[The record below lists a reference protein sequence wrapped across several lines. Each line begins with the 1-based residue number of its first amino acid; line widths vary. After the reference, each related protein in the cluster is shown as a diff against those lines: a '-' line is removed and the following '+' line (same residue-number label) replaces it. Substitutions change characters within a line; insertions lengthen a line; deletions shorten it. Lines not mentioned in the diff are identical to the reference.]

1 MIVGER
7 RQTLGYARRVSPRR
21 SIGGRLFLYVLSG
34 ALIGLG
40 GMSYFF
46 YRVLES
52 RAKDE
57 IQSHL
62 RVRTTAIEAQLAQV
76 EEATASFA
84 AALEN
89 LQKLGIKDA
98 EAFKALSFKFF
109 RKRPTLV
116 MGVGFGQTPF
126 QLVTDRQWF
135 YPYFY
140 VDQGVAGAIGERL
153 PAPFEGIRYG
163 DMFTADNYP
172 EQDYYKLPV
181 TAGKKLW
188 LEPYD
193 WSGITMTSFYERCL
207 DDHGG
212 LLGVVVADVD
222 VTALAAPLREPVTRG
237 IGYFAILSD
246 KGNLL
251 AYPPDPGKARV
262 RASVDAIPELLS
274 VWPRM
279 QSGPKGL
286 FEDKDSLWA
295 YERIG
300 NTNWLM
306 LASLPRAAVTWPVL
320 RIALT
325 ATLGAGLL
333 LAMAV
338 ALFVRQ
344 LNQRLKPIVQAC
356 EALVE
361 TDAQRAVSRNLSKGA
376 PAASARPAE
385 EDSGPDEIGVLG
397 RSFGQMSRQ
406 IKESFAALEQ
416 ANEAL
421 EGRVAER
428 TAFLQQLNEELVES
442 QKKLEAARE
451 AAESSNRAKSE
462 FLASMS
468 HELRT
473 PLNGILGYAQLLQRR
488 KTLSGPEL
496 HGVTVIQQCG
506 NHLLLLINDILDLA
520 KIEARKMEVSPEELR
535 FRSFLDGVVEI
546 CRVRAEQKSI
556 SFTYEPSPDLPQ
568 AVRADG
574 KRLRQ
579 ILLNI
584 LGNAVK
590 FTDAGGVTFTVSALA
605 PGRIRFRVDDTGP
618 GLDSAQI
625 GRIFAPFAQVEE
637 AGKDREG
644 TGLGLSISQK
654 IAELMGS
661 VIQVESVA
669 GKGASF
675 WLDVDLPEATLT
687 ASPSEATNPSSV
699 EGFEGPR
706 RSILVVDDNAIN
718 RSLLVDA
725 LEPLGFTMI
734 EASDG
739 QSALDEA
746 RERRPDLV
754 ITDLAMPGMAGLEL
768 VRRLRLAPEL
778 AGMAILVASA
788 SVFVSDQHRSVDA
801 GANDFLAKPV
811 EFGELLR
818 QIQRHL
824 ALTWIHR
831 KDEGAAGPVLPA
843 SSPFLPP
850 SEPIADLIAPP
861 DDELD
866 LLLDL
871 AGRGRV
877 NGVIEQARR
886 IEQAD
891 PTLAPFVKVVN
902 GLARG
907 FQLKELVSLLT
918 RYRERSRL
926 SAPPARSSA

>member
-1 MIVGER
+1 MSAGAR
-7 RQTLGYARRVSPRR
+7 RQPLGYARRLSPRR
-21 SIGGRLFLYVLSG
+21 SIGGRLFLYVLSS

-52 RAKDE
+52 RARDE

-98 EAFKALSFKFF
+98 ESFKALSFKFF
-109 RKRPTLV
+109 RKRPSLV

-126 QLVTDRQWF
+126 QLVTERQWF

-153 PAPFEGIRYG
+153 PAPFEAIRYG

-172 EQDYYKLPV
+172 EQDYYKLSV
-181 TAGKKLW
+181 AAGKKIW

-207 DDHGG
+207 DDRGG

-222 VTALAAPLREPVTRG
+222 VTALAAPLREPVTRE

-251 AYPPDPGKARV
+251 AYPPEPEKARV
-262 RASVDAIPELLS
+262 RASVDAIPALLS

-279 QSGPKGL
+279 QSGSEGL
-286 FEDKDSLWA
+286 FEDQDSLWA
-295 YERIG
+295 YERIT

-306 LASLPRAAVTWPVL
+306 LARLPRAAVTWPVL
-320 RIALT
+320 RIALS

-344 LNQRLKPIVQAC
+344 LNQRLKPIVEAC

-361 TDAQRAVSRNLSKGA
+361 TDAQRVVSLKRSSVA
-376 PAASARPAE
+376 PAVNDPAT
-385 EDSGPDEIGVLG
+385 DDVGSDEVGVLG

-416 ANEAL
+416 ANEEL

-428 TAFLQQLNEELVES
+428 TAFLQQLNQELVES
-442 QKKLEAARE
+442 QKKLEASRE

-462 FLASMS
+462 FLANMS

-473 PLNGILGYAQLLQRR
+473 PLNGILGYAQLLQRK
-488 KTLSGPEL
+488 KTLSGPDL

-520 KIEARKMEVSPEELR
+520 KIEARKMEIFPEELR

-568 AVRADG
+568 AVHADG

-590 FTDAGGVTFTVSALA
+590 FTDAGGVTLTVSALA

-618 GLDSAQI
+618 GLDAEQI
-625 GRIFAPFAQVEE
+625 GKIFAPFEQVEE
-637 AGKDREG
+637 AGKEREG
-644 TGLGLSISQK
+644 TGLGLAISQK
-654 IAELMGS
+654 IAGLMGS

-675 WLDVDLPEATLT
+675 WLDVDLPEVTFTAT
-687 ASPSEATNPSSV
+687 PSEAMSPSNV
-699 EGFEGPR
+699 EGFEGAR

-718 RSLLVDA
+718 RSLLVDT
-725 LEPLGFTMI
+725 LEPLGFTVI

-739 QSALDEA
+739 QSALDKA
-746 RERRPDLV
+746 LERRPDLV
-754 ITDLAMPGMAGLEL
+754 ITDLAMPGMDGFEL

-778 AGMAILVASA
+778 TGMAILVASA

-811 EFGELLR
+811 EIGDLLR
-818 QIQRHL
+818 QLQKHL

-831 KDEGAAGPVLPA
+831 KEEGAAAPDRPA
-843 SSPFLPP
+843 SAPALPLF
-850 SEPIADLIAPP
+850 EAIADLTAPP

-866 LLLDL
+866 LLIDL

-877 NGVIEQARR
+877 NSVIEQARR

-891 PTLAPFVKVVN
+891 PTFAPFVKVVN
-902 GLARG
+902 RLARG
-907 FQLKELVSLLT
+907 FQLKELASLLT
-918 RYRERSRL
+918 RYRERSRP
-926 SAPPARSSA
+926 SEPPDRSSA

>member
-1 MIVGER
+1 MIAGAR
-7 RQTLGYARRVSPRR
+7 RQTLGFARRFSPGR

-52 RAKDE
+52 RARDE

-62 RVRTTAIEAQLAQV
+62 RVRTTAVEAQLSQV

-109 RKRPTLV
+109 QKRPSLV

-126 QLVTDRQWF
+126 QLVTERQWF

-153 PAPFEGIRYG
+153 PPPFEGIRYG

-172 EQDYYKLPV
+172 EQDYYKLSV
-181 TAGKKLW
+181 AARKKIW

-193 WSGITMTSFYERCL
+193 WSGITMTSFYEPCW
-207 DDHGG
+207 DDRGG

-251 AYPPDPGKARV
+251 AYPPDPEKARV
-262 RASVDAIPELLS
+262 RASVDAIPELVS

-279 QSGPKGL
+279 QSEPEGL

-300 NTNWLM
+300 STNWLM
-306 LASLPRAAVTWPVL
+306 LARLPRAAVTWPVL
-320 RIALT
+320 RIALS

-333 LAMAV
+333 LALAV

-361 TDAQRAVSRNLSKGA
+361 TDAQRAVSLNRSSTA
-376 PAASARPAE
+376 PAVDVRPGT
-385 EDSGPDEIGVLG
+385 DDVGPDEIGVLG

-416 ANEAL
+416 ANEEL

-428 TAFLQQLNEELVES
+428 TAFLQQLNQELVES

-462 FLASMS
+462 FLANMS

-473 PLNGILGYAQLLQRR
+473 PLNGILGYAQLLQRK

-590 FTDAGGVTFTVSALA
+590 FTDAGGVTFAVSALA
-605 PGRIRFRVDDTGP
+605 PGKIRFRIDDTGP
-618 GLDSAQI
+618 GLDAEQI
-625 GRIFAPFAQVEE
+625 GKLFAPFEQVED
-637 AGKDREG
+637 AGKEREG
-644 TGLGLSISQK
+644 TGLGLAISQK

-675 WLDVDLPEATLT
+675 WLDVDLPEVILT
-687 ASPSEATNPSSV
+687 ASPSEATSPSTV

-718 RSLLVDA
+718 RSLLVDT
-725 LEPLGFTMI
+725 LEPLGFTVI
-734 EASDG
+734 EANDG
-739 QSALDEA
+739 QSALDKA
-746 RERRPDLV
+746 QARRPDLV
-754 ITDLAMPGMAGLEL
+754 ITDLAMPGMDGLEL

-778 AGMAILVASA
+778 TGMAIIVASA

-811 EFGELLR
+811 EIGDLLG
-818 QIQRHL
+818 QLQRHL

-831 KDEGAAGPVLPA
+831 KDEGAAEPVRPA
-843 SSPFLPP
+843 SAPSLPP
-850 SEPIADLIAPP
+850 FEPPDDLTAPP

-866 LLLDL
+866 LLIDL

-891 PTLAPFVKVVN
+891 PAFAPFVKVVN
-902 GLARG
+902 RLARG
-907 FQLKELVSLLT
+907 FQLKELASLLT

-926 SAPPARSSA
+926 SAPPDRSSA